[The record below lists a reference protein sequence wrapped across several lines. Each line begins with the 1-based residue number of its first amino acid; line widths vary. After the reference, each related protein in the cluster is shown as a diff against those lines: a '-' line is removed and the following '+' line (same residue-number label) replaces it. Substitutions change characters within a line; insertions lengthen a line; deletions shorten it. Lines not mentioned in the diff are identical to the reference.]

1 MEEQNL
7 NVMDGNKCAVIWVPE
22 NTVAFS
28 VKVKYFKEDLS
39 IGEAECDYGP
49 IMAHEAFKDGELW
62 EEENA
67 RYVINYDKTERIGD
81 DVNDD

>member
-28 VKVKYFKEDLS
+28 VKIKYLKDDFS
-39 IGEAECDYGP
+39 IGEAECDYSP
-49 IMAHEAFKDGELW
+49 SMARKAFEDGELW
-62 EEENA
+62 DEENS
-67 RYVINYDKTERIGD
+67 RYVINYDKPKESED
-81 DVNDD
+81 KC